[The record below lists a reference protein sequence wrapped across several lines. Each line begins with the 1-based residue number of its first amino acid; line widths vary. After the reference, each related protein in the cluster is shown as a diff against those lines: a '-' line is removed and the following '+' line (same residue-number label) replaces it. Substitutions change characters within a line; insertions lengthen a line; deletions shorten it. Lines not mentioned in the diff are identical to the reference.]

1 MGKDESRALVRDHEV
16 VYVYHNLIDKTGD
29 TRDTEERVFSAAE
42 DTLQELIR
50 IIKKLTNAN
59 ASNMLVTADHGFIYQ
74 NRVLEESDF
83 LACEPEGNIYYRNR
97 RFVLGTGMHSSA
109 GFKTFMPEQLGWR
122 ERWKC
127 RFRNPLV
134 ACA

>member
-83 LACEPEGNIYYRNR
+83 LA
-97 RFVLGTGMHSSA
+97 
-109 GFKTFMPEQLGWR
+109 
-122 ERWKC
+122 
-127 RFRNPLV
+127 
-134 ACA
+134 